1 MALKTN
7 LRIAFVHLTSK
18 KRQTIVAIMG
28 VMFGI
33 AMFILMSG
41 LMTGVNNILDNTL
54 FTTMPHVR
62 LFNQPDNK
70 RPAVIDYLKNDS
82 TAHAI
87 YHQHPKAGDAKID
100 NAFSIISYLKKNPSV
115 VCISEHASSPVFYLN
130 GASQISGQLMGV
142 NLLNEDAMF
151 GLRKKLRGGSL
162 ENVMQIKNS
171 VLMGDGLAD
180 LLNVKLGDLVTLSSP
195 TGRLLT
201 LKVAGFFHFGVAAVD
216 NIRCY
221 TNLAVAQ
228 TLLDKDA
235 SYISEI
241 YVNINDINEADHF
254 AARMKQNFHC
264 SSEGWQ
270 TANATMLAGSK
281 LRIIMTFIVSITMLI
296 VAGFGIYNILSMTIN
311 DKMKDIAILKAT
323 GFAGGDIVR
332 IFMFQSLII
341 GISGALLGLL
351 LGYTL
356 SVAVSKVPFDAKSFF
371 DLDHLPMNFNPVFY
385 LIGVWFGIITTAIAG
400 YMPSRRASKID
411 PVVILRG

>member
-1 MALKTN
+1 MAISTN

-18 KRQTIVAIMG
+18 KRQTIIAILG

-41 LMTGVNNILDNTL
+41 LMTGVNKIMDNTL

-62 LFNQPDNK
+62 LYNEPDNN
-70 RPAVIDYLKNDS
+70 RPSVLDLMKTDS
-82 TAHAI
+82 SLHVI
-87 YHQHPKAGDAKID
+87 YHQRPKAGDAKID
-100 NAFSIISYLKKNPSV
+100 NAFAIVNYLKKEPDVQSV
-115 VCISEHASSPVFYLN
+115 SVHASSPVFYLN
-130 GASQISGQLMGV
+130 GPMQISGQLLGV
-142 NLLNEDAMF
+142 NILDEDKMF
-151 GLRKKLRGGSL
+151 NLHSKLRGGKL
-162 ENVMQIKNS
+162 ENLLQIKNS

-180 LLNVKLGDLVTLSSP
+180 KLSVKLGDLVTLSTP
-195 TGRLLT
+195 TGHVLT
-201 LKVAGFFHFGVAAVD
+201 LKVVGFFHFGVAAVD

-228 TLLDKDA
+228 TLLQKDA
-235 SYISEI
+235 SFISEI
-241 YVNINDINEADHF
+241 FVNLSDINLSTPFADK
-254 AARMKQNFHC
+254 MKNNFHC
-264 SSEGWQ
+264 NSESWQ

-281 LRIIMTFIVSITMLI
+281 LRIIMTFIVSITMLV

-323 GFAGGDIVR
+323 GFAGKDIVR
-332 IFMFQSLII
+332 IFMMQALII

-351 LGYTL
+351 VGYSL
-356 SVAVSKVPFDAKSFF
+356 SVAVSHVPFDAKSFF

-385 LIGVWFGIITTAIAG
+385 MIGVWFGIITTAIAG

-411 PVVILRG
+411 PVIILRG